1 MAAKETT
8 TLIKNVSI
16 FDGTSDQLIAGQDVV
31 LAGNKIKA
39 IVASGSGEDSYDTVI
54 DGGGGTLMPG
64 LSDVHTHL
72 ALCRPPAELVNIRR
86 WDYIGAVMTAE
97 AERYLMRGF
106 TAVRDV
112 GGPTLGL
119 KQAIDEGL
127 TKGPRI
133 FSSGMGLAQTAGHGD
148 MRNPN
153 AYSKYFVGEH
163 FRLTDLGYFVL
174 ADGVAEVRKACREA
188 LASQV
193 SQIKICTGGGV
204 TSLTDPLYSV
214 QYTPEEVSAA
224 VDEATRYG
232 TYVAAHVHTDEGIN
246 VALDCGVKTIE
257 HGLLIKEDTVKKLVD
272 KGAWIV
278 PQSYIVSKEANEG
291 NPVFADPIQS
301 AKMVQAMH
309 GSVNCFK
316 WAKQYGA
323 KVAWGTD
330 MFGMRLAYDNTNLE
344 FKTRSE
350 YYSNAEQLKQVTSAN
365 GELLALSNLK
375 HPYPGAKL
383 GVVEAGAYA
392 DLLIV
397 DGNPIEDIMLMLD
410 YENNF
415 KLIMKDGKVFKNI
428 L

>member
-1 MAAKETT
+1 MAVEKNM
-8 TLIKNVSI
+8 LIKNVTI
-16 FDGTSDQLIAGQDVV
+16 FDGLSDKLIVGSDVV
-31 LAGNKIKA
+31 LKGNKIA
-39 IVASGSGEDSYDTVI
+39 RLIPSGGRDDSYDTVI
-54 DGGGGTLMPG
+54 DGKGGTLMPG

-72 ALCRPPAELVNIRR
+72 ALCRPPAELLNIRR

-106 TAVRDV
+106 TTVRDV

-188 LASQV
+188 LASQA

-214 QYTPEEVSAA
+214 QYTPEEVAAA

-257 HGLLIKEDTVKKLVD
+257 HGLLIHEDTMKKLVD

-301 AKMVQAMH
+301 AKMVQAMD

-344 FKTRSE
+344 FRTRAA
-350 YYSNAEQLKQVTSAN
+350 YYSNLEQLKQVTSAN

-375 HPYPGAKL
+375 HPYPGARL
-383 GVVEAGAYA
+383 GVIEPDAYA

-397 DGNPIEDIMLMLD
+397 DGDPIQDITIMLD

-415 KLIMKDGKVFKNI
+415 KLIMKDGKVYKNT

>member
-1 MAAKETT
+1 MEKKEKT
-8 TLIKNVSI
+8 TLIKNVTI
-16 FDGTSDQLIAGQDVV
+16 FNGTSKKLITGKDVV
-31 LAGNKIKA
+31 IVGNKIDKL
-39 IVASGSGEDSYDTVI
+39 IASGSKKESYDEVI

-72 ALCRPPAELVNIRR
+72 ALCRPPAELLNIRR
-86 WDYIGAVMTAE
+86 WDYIGAVMTSE

-106 TAVRDV
+106 TTVRDV

-174 ADGVAEVRKACREA
+174 ADGVAEVQKACREA

-214 QYTPEEVSAA
+214 QYTLEEIKTA
-224 VDEATRYG
+224 VNEATRYG
-232 TYVAAHVHTDEGIN
+232 TYVAAHVHTDVGIN
-246 VALDCGVKTIE
+246 MALEAGVKTIE
-257 HGLLIKEDTVKKLVD
+257 HGLLIKEDTMKRLVD
-272 KGAWIV
+272 ADAWIC
-278 PQSYIVSKEANEG
+278 PQSYIVSHEANDG
-291 NPVFADPIQS
+291 NPVFADPIQKNKMDQARDGS
-301 AKMVQAMH
+301 A
-309 GSVNCFK
+309 NCFN
-316 WAKQYGA
+316 WAKKYGA

-330 MFGMRLAYDNTNLE
+330 MFGMRVAYDNTNLE
-344 FKTRSE
+344 FKTRAE
-350 YYSNAEQLKQVTSAN
+350 YYSNVEQLKQVTSAN

-383 GVVEAGAYA
+383 GVIEPDAYA

-397 DGNPIEDIMLMLD
+397 DGNPIDDIMLMLD
-410 YENNF
+410 YEKNF
-415 KLIMKDGKVFKNI
+415 KLIMKDGVAYKNT

>member
-16 FDGTSDQLIAGQDVV
+16 FDGTSDVLITGKDVT
-31 LAGNKIKA
+31 LAGNKIDK
-39 IVASGSGEDSYDTVI
+39 IIDPGSQEDQYDAVI

-72 ALCRPPAELVNIRR
+72 ALCQPPPVLLNLRR
-86 WDYIGAVMTAE
+86 WDYIGAVMTNE

-106 TAVRDV
+106 TSVRDV
-112 GGPTLGL
+112 GGPTIGL
-119 KQAIDEGL
+119 RQAIDDGFA
-127 TKGPRI
+127 TGPRI
-133 FSSGMGLAQTAGHGD
+133 FSSGMGLAQTGGHGD

-153 AYSKYFVGEH
+153 AYSKYFHGEH

-174 ADGVAEVRKACREA
+174 ADGVAEVQKACREA

-214 QYTPEEVSAA
+214 QYTPEEVAAA
-224 VDEATRYG
+224 VNEATRYG

-246 VALDCGVKTIE
+246 VALDSGVKTIE
-257 HGLLIKEDTVKKLVD
+257 HGLLIKEDTLKKLVD
-272 KGAWIV
+272 KDAWIC
-278 PQSYIVSKEANEG
+278 PQAYIVSHEANDG
-291 NPVFADPIQS
+291 NPTFADPIQS
-301 AKMVQAMH
+301 AKMDQARA
-309 GSVNCFK
+309 GSINCFK
-316 WAKQYGA
+316 WTKQYGA

-330 MFGMRLAYDNTNLE
+330 MFGTREAYDNTNLE
-344 FKTRSE
+344 FKARAE
-350 YYSNAEQLKQVTSAN
+350 YYSNVEQLKQVTSAN

-383 GVVEAGAYA
+383 GVIEPEAYA

-397 DGNPIEDIMLMLD
+397 DGNPIDDILLMLD

-415 KLIMKDGKVFKNI
+415 KLIMKDGKVYKNT

>member
-1 MAAKETT
+1 MASEKTL
-8 TLIKNVSI
+8 LIKNVSI
-16 FDGTSDQLIAGQDVV
+16 FDGTSDALITGKDVV
-31 LAGNKIKA
+31 LKGNKIDSIIDA
-39 IVASGSGEDSYDTVI
+39 GSKEDAYDEVI

-72 ALCRPPAELVNIRR
+72 ALCQPPPVLLNLRR
-86 WDYIGAVMTAE
+86 WDYIGAVMTNE

-119 KQAIDEGL
+119 KQAIDDGFA
-127 TKGPRI
+127 TGPRI

-174 ADGVAEVRKACREA
+174 ADGVAEVQKACREA

-214 QYTPEEVSAA
+214 QYTPEEVAAA
-224 VDEATRYG
+224 VNEATRYG

-246 VALDCGVKTIE
+246 VALDSGVKTIE
-257 HGLLIKEDTVKKLVD
+257 HGLLIQEDTVKKLVD
-272 KGAWIV
+272 KDAWIV
-278 PQSYIVSKEANEG
+278 PQSYIVSHEANDG
-291 NPVFADPIQS
+291 NPTFADPIQM
-301 AKMVQAMH
+301 AKMLQARD
-309 GSVNCFK
+309 GSTNCFK
-316 WAKQYGA
+316 WSKQYGA

-330 MFGMRLAYDNTNLE
+330 MFGTREAFDNTNLE
-344 FKTRSE
+344 FKTRAE
-350 YYSNAEQLKQVTSAN
+350 YYSNVEQLKQVTSAN

-383 GVVEAGAYA
+383 GVIEPEAYA

-397 DGNPIEDIMLMLD
+397 DGNPLDDIMLMLD

-415 KLIMKDGKVFKNI
+415 KLIMKDGVAYKNT

>member
-1 MAAKETT
+1 MAVKKNM
-8 TLIKNVSI
+8 LIKNVTI
-16 FDGTSDQLIAGQDVV
+16 FDGLSDKLIVGSDVV
-31 LAGNKIKA
+31 LKGNKIA
-39 IVASGSGEDSYDTVI
+39 RLIPSGGRDDSYDTVI
-54 DGGGGTLMPG
+54 DGKGGTLMPG

-72 ALCRPPAELVNIRR
+72 ALCRPPAELLNIRR

-106 TAVRDV
+106 TTVRDV

-188 LASQV
+188 LASQA

-214 QYTPEEVSAA
+214 QYTPEEVAAA

-257 HGLLIKEDTVKKLVD
+257 HGLLIHEDTMKKLVD

-301 AKMVQAMH
+301 AKMVQAMD

-344 FKTRSE
+344 FKTRAA
-350 YYSNAEQLKQVTSAN
+350 YYSNLEQLKQVTSAN

-375 HPYPGAKL
+375 HPYPGARL
-383 GVVEAGAYA
+383 GVIEPDAYA

-397 DGNPIEDIMLMLD
+397 DGDPIQDITIMLD

-415 KLIMKDGKVFKNI
+415 KLIMKDGKVYKNT

>member
-1 MAAKETT
+1 MAVEKNM
-8 TLIKNVSI
+8 LIKNVTI
-16 FDGTSDQLIAGQDVV
+16 FDGLSDKLIVGSDVV
-31 LAGNKIKA
+31 LKGNKIA
-39 IVASGSGEDSYDTVI
+39 RLIPSGGKDDSYGTVI
-54 DGGGGTLMPG
+54 DGKGGTLMPG

-72 ALCRPPAELVNIRR
+72 ALCRPPAELLNIRR

-106 TAVRDV
+106 TTVRDV

-188 LASQV
+188 LASQA

-214 QYTPEEVSAA
+214 QYTPEEVAAA

-257 HGLLIKEDTVKKLVD
+257 HGLLIHEDTMKKLVD

-301 AKMVQAMH
+301 AKMVQAMD

-344 FKTRSE
+344 FRTRAA
-350 YYSNAEQLKQVTSAN
+350 YYSNLEQLKQVTSAN

-375 HPYPGAKL
+375 HPYPGARL
-383 GVVEAGAYA
+383 GVIEPDAYA

-397 DGNPIEDIMLMLD
+397 DGDPIQDITIMLD

-415 KLIMKDGKVFKNI
+415 KLIMKDGKVYKNT

>member
-1 MAAKETT
+1 MGATEKTI
-8 TLIKNVSI
+8 LIKNVNI
-16 FDGTSDQLIAGQDVV
+16 FDGTSDKLITGQD
-31 LAGNKIKA
+31 LSLEGNKIKGM
-39 IVASGSGEDSYDTVI
+39 VVSGGKEDSFDTVI

-72 ALCRPPAELVNIRR
+72 ALCQPPPHLVNLYS
-86 WDYIGAVMTAE
+86 WDYIGAVMTSE

-106 TAVRDV
+106 TTVRDV

-119 KQAIDEGL
+119 RKAIDQGL
-127 TKGPRI
+127 AKGPRI
-133 FSSGMGLAQTAGHGD
+133 FSSGMGLAQTGGHGD

-174 ADGVAEVRKACREA
+174 ADGVAEVQKACREA

-204 TSLTDPLYSV
+204 TSLTDPLYSI

-257 HGLLIKEDTVKKLVD
+257 HGLLIEEDTVKKLVD
-272 KGAWIV
+272 KGAWLV
-278 PQSYIVSKEANEG
+278 PQSYIVSKEANDG

-301 AKMVQAMH
+301 AKMVQAME

-330 MFGMRLAYDNTNLE
+330 MFGMREAYDNTNLE
-344 FKTRSE
+344 FRTRAE
-350 YYSNAEQLKQVTSAN
+350 YYSNVEQLKQVTSAN

-383 GVVEAGAYA
+383 GVVEEGAYA

-397 DGNPIEDIMLMLD
+397 NGDPIVDITVMLD

-415 KLIMKDGKVFKNI
+415 KMIMKDGKVYKNT